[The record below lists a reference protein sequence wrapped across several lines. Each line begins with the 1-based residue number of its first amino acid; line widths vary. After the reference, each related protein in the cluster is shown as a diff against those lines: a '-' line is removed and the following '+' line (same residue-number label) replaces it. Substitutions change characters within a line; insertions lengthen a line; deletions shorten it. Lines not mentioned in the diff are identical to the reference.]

1 MESDDKFP
9 ISWRFCVVC
18 VAGPCCERPHCPN
31 VYARDRPLDLS
42 VKSNDFKM
50 PSVLK
55 RPTSLPIPSLSAR
68 THSILDRD
76 LSGLSKL
83 TPLPKSKLP
92 FLTGFGN
99 PYPYGR
105 ILATGQM
112 RKDKQ
117 GIAERLVIL

>member
-1 MESDDKFP
+1 MINFQYRGD
-9 ISWRFCVVC
+9 FCVVC

-55 RPTSLPIPSLSAR
+55 RPTSLPIPGLSAR

-83 TPLPKSKLP
+83 TPVPKSRLP

-117 GIAERLVIL
+117 GISERLVVL